1 MSERNNID
9 RLFQEKFKDFE
20 VTPSDK
26 VWENIQSKMNTKEKK
41 TNLLPF
47 WLRLCSFAAVFL
59 IGFSVATTF
68 IAGPF
73 GLKNPFV
80 NTKENA
86 SDTEKTTI
94 SGNATEQNNIVTTD
108 SFTNTNKKNNAVVVN
123 ESENAI
129 SNSKDSGSTDKNS
142 FSSSEKH
149 HNDVVV
155 STTGGTM
162 KSVSTKV
169 AQRKNSLQKTSVINQ
184 TENTLTL
191 PTSNERNV
199 ATLSEKENT
208 ALNPNAPK
216 EGNKTISQINN
227 PSKIISDKNAVSVV
241 SKSEEVISGNHP
253 IITDDENQI
262 AQDLKENNSDAE
274 YDSNFNK
281 SKVAYESGN
290 KYVPSA
296 GKKEN
301 NIVLNSSD
309 TSKVI
314 TEKSTSSPVSNKNNA
329 SNNATTNTGKAL
341 SVVTDSLAEEPKEV
355 AEKAKEEKT
364 AEEKDS
370 KEKNEKKSKWI
381 VSSAF
386 SPVYMNLNGTGSTL
400 DSKFAENSKS
410 YQTSMSYGV
419 GLQYALNNKWTVRT
433 GINALNFE
441 YSTNNITYYY
451 ASNGA
456 GLENVNENGTGSGI
470 VVENPNPKG
479 IAYGDDGMITTR
491 YKGNINHS
499 INYIEVP
506 VELSYKILNKKFGIN
521 VIGGISSIFLNDN
534 RVSLV
539 SSESNL
545 NIGEANNLN
554 KLHFSTNVGLG
565 LRYNFMKAFQ
575 ANLEPMF
582 KYQINTYNGDA
593 GNFKPYF
600 IGVYSGISFSF

>member
-1 MSERNNID
+1 MSEKNNID

-20 VTPSDK
+20 VAPSDK
-26 VWENIQSKMNTKEKK
+26 VWENIQFKMNTKEKK

-68 IAGPF
+68 IAAPF

-80 NTKENA
+80 DSKEKNTN
-86 SDTEKTTI
+86 TEKTTV
-94 SGNATEQNNIVTTD
+94 SGNTTEKTNTISTD
-108 SFTNTNKKNNAVVVN
+108 SYGNTK
-123 ESENAI
+123 SENNTVVSTTPENTI
-129 SNSKDSGSTDKNS
+129 SNSKQSGTTDNNDSGKSLVSSSKGNHITIITAPKTGNTTTVSNKIKSDKN
-142 FSSSEKH
+142 KQH
-149 HNDVVV
+149 HSRVKNQNDY
-155 STTGGTM
+155 
-162 KSVSTKV
+162 
-169 AQRKNSLQKTSVINQ
+169 A
-184 TENTLTL
+184 LTL
-191 PTSNERNV
+191 RFSKEKKGTDVSN
-199 ATLSEKENT
+199 KENS
-208 ALNPNAPK
+208 ALNPNIS
-216 EGNKTISQINN
+216 EESNTTISKSNN
-227 PSKIISDKNAVSVV
+227 QSEVLAAV
-241 SKSEEVISGNHP
+241 SKS
-253 IITDDENQI
+253 DDEITTNHDVLSDEDIQV
-262 AQDLKENNSDAE
+262 AEDFKNTNSETQFD
-274 YDSNFNK
+274 YNLSN

-290 KYVPSA
+290 KHVPSTR
-296 GKKEN
+296 KKEN
-301 NIVLNSSD
+301 KHTLVTPD
-309 TSKVI
+309 ASKAI
-314 TEKSTSSPVSNKNNA
+314 ADKNTSSSSIANKNKGIENKTNA
-329 SNNATTNTGKAL
+329 IKTL
-341 SVVTDSLAEEPKEV
+341 SVVADSLAEKEKEV
-355 AEKAKEEKT
+355 AEKTEEKKT

-370 KEKNEKKSKWI
+370 KEKKEKKSNWI
-381 VSSAF
+381 VSSSF

-400 DSKFAENSKS
+400 DSKFVDNAKS

-441 YSTNNITYYY
+441 YSTNDITYYY
-451 ASNGA
+451 ANNGA

-470 VVENPNPKG
+470 VVENPNPKD
-479 IAYGDDGMITTR
+479 IAYNDDGMVTTR
-491 YKGNINHS
+491 YKGNINHR
-499 INYIEVP
+499 INYIEIP
-506 VELSYKILNKKFGIN
+506 MELSYKILNKKFGVN

-554 KLHFSTNVGLG
+554 KLHFSTNIGLG
-565 LRYNFMKAFQ
+565 LRYNFMKTFQ